1 MIVKANTLTSKEMCP
16 RLKIG
21 AFTFVR
27 DDTGRVVL
35 HVDVESGLYP
45 LRLTHEQ
52 TLTLAKW
59 LRTHQEDEMACS
71 RTE

>member
-1 MIVKANTLTSKEMCP
+1 MIVKANTLTSKELHS

-52 TLTLAKW
+52 TCTLAKW
-59 LRTHQEDEMACS
+59 LRTHQEDEVAWS